1 MPETKALLM
10 FAWSRYLMKYPRV
23 ANVSSALSSL
33 KRNFRS
39 SGDLSA
45 RNDVNRQIQKM
56 TGVYC
61 WKRKVSC
68 GRKRSFVSW
77 KGALLVTQAV

>member
-1 MPETKALLM
+1 MPETKALLI

-45 RNDVNRQIQKM
+45 RKEVNRYLQRM
-56 TGVYC
+56 TSAYY
-61 WKRKVSC
+61 WKRKPWAERIFCSLEKEC
-68 GRKRSFVSW
+68 F
-77 KGALLVTQAV
+77 Q